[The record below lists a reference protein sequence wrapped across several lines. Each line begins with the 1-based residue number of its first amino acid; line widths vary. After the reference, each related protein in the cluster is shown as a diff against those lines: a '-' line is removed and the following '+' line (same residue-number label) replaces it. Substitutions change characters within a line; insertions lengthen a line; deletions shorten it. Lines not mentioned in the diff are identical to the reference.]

1 LYQIRD
7 GLAIVAARRKSPG
20 DHKMTIHCEGLMS
33 RENTK
38 SIPPANNGV
47 LPDETASAR
56 VIRPAR
62 MLTVLALIFPLAA
75 CDTTNYAAKAEANTP
90 MAPAAPT
97 DIMTGSRLT
106 LRVPLNLPAGG
117 APLLFQSNAIVTR
130 AQLTKQAPFCRFATA
145 SPNVPRTLKPITFT
159 VSNID
164 YDDRSTSAGGKP
176 VSVTHFR
183 LLSDPKHAGYVLSC
197 QWPEGAPALAF
208 VTTDEVQAT
217 VSAFFTLGAV
227 N

>member
-1 LYQIRD
+1 MNGQN
-7 GLAIVAARRKSPG
+7 
-20 DHKMTIHCEGLMS
+20 S
-33 RENTK
+33 R
-38 SIPPANNGV
+38 SIPEATDGTFPDASACGSVNVSRRAGV
-47 LPDETASAR
+47 L
-56 VIRPAR
+56 V
-62 MLTVLALIFPLAA
+62 VLALVLPIAA
-75 CDTTNYAAKAEANTP
+75 CDTTNYAAKAEASTP

-106 LRVPLNLPAGG
+106 LRVPLSLPAGG
-117 APLLFQSNAIVTR
+117 DALIFQSNAITTSAKLAR
-130 AQLTKQAPFCRFATA
+130 NAPFCRFATA
-145 SPNVPRTLKPITFT
+145 NAGVPRTLKPMTFT

-164 YDDRSTSAGGKP
+164 YDDRTSRAGSAP
-176 VSVTHFR
+176 VSVTHYR

-217 VSAFFTLGAV
+217 VSAFFTLDAV